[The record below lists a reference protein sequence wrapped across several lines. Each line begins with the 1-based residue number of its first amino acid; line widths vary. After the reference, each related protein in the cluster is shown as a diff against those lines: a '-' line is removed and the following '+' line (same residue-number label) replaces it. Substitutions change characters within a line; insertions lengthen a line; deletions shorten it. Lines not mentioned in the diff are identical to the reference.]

1 MKYIDGFVIPLKKK
15 NLAAYKKMA
24 EWGKK
29 MWMKHGA
36 LDYVET
42 IGNDLKVK
50 PGNGQGFGKLA
61 GLKPDETVV
70 FSYIV
75 FKSKAHRDL
84 VNKKV
89 MAEMNSPENTK
100 KYENMPMPWDMKRFA
115 YGGFQSIVEA

>member
-1 MKYIDGFVIPLKKK
+1 MKYIDGFVIPLKKS

-24 EWGKK
+24 QWGKK
-29 MWMKHGA
+29 VWMKHGA

-42 IGNDLKVK
+42 IGEDLKVK
-50 PGNGQGFGKLA
+50 PGNGQGFVKLA
-61 GLKPDETVV
+61 GLKKDETVV

-75 FKSKAHRDL
+75 FKSKAHRDA

-89 MAEMNSPENTK
+89 MAEMESPGNKEAAK
-100 KYENMPMPWDMKRFA
+100 NMVMPWDMKRFA